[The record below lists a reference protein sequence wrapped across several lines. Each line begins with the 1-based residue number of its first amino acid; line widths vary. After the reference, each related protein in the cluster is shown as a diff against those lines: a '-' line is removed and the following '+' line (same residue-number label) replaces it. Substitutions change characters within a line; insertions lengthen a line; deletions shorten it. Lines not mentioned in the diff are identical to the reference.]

1 MKAKYTRWRKPSAVW
16 SKLCVLGIPELIGIF
31 INGFEKY
38 PYEYTIYVKKEDDE
52 NTLFTCL

>member
-1 MKAKYTRWRKPSAVW
+1 
-16 SKLCVLGIPELIGIF
+16 VLEIPELIGIF

-38 PYEYTIYVKKEDDE
+38 PYEYRMYVKKKDDE